1 MAGLPA
7 GRRTNMLMNFFKRLA
22 NRTNDIR
29 IRNKMILS
37 FILVVFVPVLIVGV
51 FLTSAFRQ
59 NVLDQATQQVGSNV
73 ERVKSQIADIVR
85 MPLEISDNLLRDAR
99 LMNVVNTHYPNTY
112 SVVAAYRE
120 YRDFRDSVKLYNEI
134 HNIRFYY
141 SNPTM
146 LDNWEF
152 IRVTPEKSREPWF
165 NQAMNED
172 GIRWLYV
179 EDETKNNHKFLSL
192 VRKVNFPLYRTSGVL
207 VITIDPDV
215 LGSMMRQ
222 EAFDTMII
230 EDNGYIVAA
239 KDTGLVGQ
247 NINDVAF
254 DSPIAGKS
262 EGAYEFLYGG
272 KPSRVVIEKLVPS
285 SSRNGLRIVSVF
297 AVDSIVGGANRISM
311 LGLVI
316 MLISLAVAWVLIV
329 LTSTLISKRML
340 LLHKDLNKVAMGD
353 LNVISSVSG
362 NDEIGMLSR
371 QFNNMVVSIRGL
383 MDEVAD
389 SESQKAQLL
398 LRQREIKLKMM
409 ASQINPHFLFN
420 ALESIRMKAHMN
432 GQKEIAVVVRMLG
445 KMIRQ
450 NLEVGNR
457 RIALRDEIE
466 VVRCYLE
473 IQKFRYGGDR
483 LSFLLDVDDSC
494 ASVELPPLVI
504 QPLVEN
510 AVVHGL
516 DHVEQGGFIVVRAY
530 REGDLVRIEIK
541 DNGSGIDDSRMDDIN
556 RSLDDMEEEEQY
568 RIGLRN
574 VHQRLVMIYGDEYGL
589 RIVSGPSEGTL
600 ITFDIPTGGARH
612 V

>member
-1 MAGLPA
+1 MF
-7 GRRTNMLMNFFKRLA
+7 MNFFQRLA

-29 IRNKMILS
+29 IKNKMIAS
-37 FILVVFVPVLIVGV
+37 FILVVFVPILIVGV
-51 FLTSAFRQ
+51 FLTSSFRQ

-73 ERVKSQIADIVR
+73 ERVKTQIANIVR
-85 MPLEISDNLLRDAR
+85 MPLEISDNLLSDAR
-99 LMNVVNTHYPNTY
+99 LMNVVNMHYPTTY

-134 HNIRFYY
+134 HNVRFYY
-141 SNPTM
+141 TNPTM

-152 IRVTPEKSREPWF
+152 LRVTPEKTREPWF
-165 NQAMNED
+165 KQATEED

-179 EDETKNNHKFLSL
+179 EDETKGNEKFLSL

-239 KDTGLVGQ
+239 KDGGLVGR
-247 NINDVAF
+247 NINDITF
-254 DSPIAGKS
+254 DSPLAGKS
-262 EGAYEFLYGG
+262 EGTYEFNYAG
-272 KPSRVVIEKLVPS
+272 KPSRVVIEKLVPA
-285 SSRNGLRIVSVF
+285 SSRNGLSIVSVF

-316 MLISLAVAWVLIV
+316 MLVSFAVAWVLIY

-340 LLHKDLNKVAMGD
+340 VLHKDLNKVAMGD
-353 LNVISSVSG
+353 LNVISTVSG
-362 NDEIGMLSR
+362 NDELGLLSR

-432 GQKEIAVVVRMLG
+432 GQKEISVVVRMLG

-457 RIALRDEIE
+457 RIAIRDEIE

-473 IQKFRYGGDR
+473 IQKFRYGSER
-483 LSFLLDVDDSC
+483 LSFMLDVEECC
-494 ASVELPPLVI
+494 AQVELPPLVI

-516 DHVEQGGFIVVRAY
+516 DHVEQGGFVSVRVY
-530 REGDLVRIEIK
+530 REDDNVRIEIK
-541 DNGSGIDDSRMDDIN
+541 DNGAGIDVSRMADIN

-574 VHQRLVMIYGDEYGL
+574 VHQRLIMIYGDEYGL
-589 RIVSGPSEGTL
+589 RIESEPGEGTF
-600 ITFDIPTGGARH
+600 ITFNIPDEGDTACIR
-612 V
+612 

>member
-1 MAGLPA
+1 MFIEFV
-7 GRRTNMLMNFFKRLA
+7 RRLA

-29 IRNKMILS
+29 IKPKLIVS

-51 FLTSAFRQ
+51 FLTLAFRQ

-73 ERVKSQIADIVR
+73 DRVKSQIANIVR
-85 MPLEISDNLLRDAR
+85 MPLEVSDNLLSDAR
-99 LMNVVNTHYPNTY
+99 LMNVVNTQYASTY
-112 SVVAAYRE
+112 SVVEAYRE
-120 YRDFRDSVKLYNEI
+120 YRDIRDSVKLYNEI

-141 SNPTM
+141 TNPTM

-152 IRVTPEKSREPWF
+152 LRITSEKTREPWF
-165 NQAMNED
+165 HQAMTED
-172 GIRWLYV
+172 GIRWQYV
-179 EDETKNNHKFLSL
+179 EDETKGNQKYLSL

-207 VITIDPDV
+207 VITIDPAV

-239 KDTGLVGQ
+239 KDGALVGK
-247 NINDVAF
+247 NINDATF
-254 DSPIAGKS
+254 NSPIAGKS
-262 EGAYEFLYGG
+262 EGTYEFRYDG
-272 KPSRVVIEKLVPS
+272 KPSRVVIEKLIPT
-285 SSRNGLRIVSVF
+285 SSRNGLRVVSVF
-297 AVDSIVGGANRISM
+297 AVDSIVGGANRISL
-311 LGLVI
+311 LGLAI
-316 MLISLAVAWVLIV
+316 MLVSLAVAWGLIY

-432 GQKEIAVVVRMLG
+432 GQKEISVVVRMLG

-457 RIALRDEIE
+457 RIAIRDEIE

-483 LSFLLDVDDSC
+483 LSFLLDVDESC

-516 DHVEQGGFIVVRAY
+516 DHVEQGGFVSVRVY
-530 REGDLVRIEIK
+530 WNEGGVGIEIK
-541 DNGSGIDDSRMDDIN
+541 DNGSGIDEERMGSIL
-556 RSLDDMEEEEQY
+556 RSFDDMEEEEQY

-574 VHQRLVMIYGDEYGL
+574 VHQRLIMIYGESFGL
-589 RIVSGPSEGTL
+589 RIESVPGEGTF
-600 ITFDIPTGGARH
+600 ITFNIPTGGLRH
-612 V
+612 A

>member
-1 MAGLPA
+1 MFIEFV
-7 GRRTNMLMNFFKRLA
+7 RRLA

-29 IRNKMILS
+29 IKPKLIVS

-51 FLTSAFRQ
+51 FLTLAFRQ

-73 ERVKSQIADIVR
+73 DRVKSQIANIVR
-85 MPLEISDNLLRDAR
+85 MPLEVSDNLLSDAR
-99 LMNVVNTHYPNTY
+99 LMNVVNTQYASTY
-112 SVVAAYRE
+112 SVVEAYRE
-120 YRDFRDSVKLYNEI
+120 YRDIRDSVKLYNEI

-141 SNPTM
+141 TNPTM

-152 IRVTPEKSREPWF
+152 LRITPEKTREPWF
-165 NQAMNED
+165 HQAMTED
-172 GIRWLYV
+172 GIRWQYV
-179 EDETKNNHKFLSL
+179 EDETKGNRKYLSL

-207 VITIDPDV
+207 VITIDPEV

-239 KDTGLVGQ
+239 KDGALVGK
-247 NINDVAF
+247 NINDATF
-254 DSPIAGKS
+254 NSPIAGKS
-262 EGAYEFLYGG
+262 EGTYEFRYDG
-272 KPSRVVIEKLVPS
+272 KPSRVVIEKLIPT
-285 SSRNGLRIVSVF
+285 SSRNGLRVVSVF
-297 AVDSIVGGANRISM
+297 AVDSIVGGANRISL
-311 LGLVI
+311 LGLAI
-316 MLISLAVAWVLIV
+316 MLVSLAVAWGLIY

-432 GQKEIAVVVRMLG
+432 GQKEISVVVRMLG

-457 RIALRDEIE
+457 RIAIRDEIE

-483 LSFLLDVDDSC
+483 LSFLLDVDESC

-516 DHVEQGGFIVVRAY
+516 DHVEQGGFVSVRVY
-530 REGDLVRIEIK
+530 RNEEGVGIEIK
-541 DNGSGIDDSRMDDIN
+541 DNGSGIDEERMGSIL
-556 RSLDDMEEEEQY
+556 RSFDDMEEEQY

-574 VHQRLVMIYGDEYGL
+574 VHQRLIMIYGESFGL
-589 RIVSGPSEGTL
+589 RIESVLGEGTF
-600 ITFDIPTGGARH
+600 ITFNIPTGGLRH
-612 V
+612 A

>member
-1 MAGLPA
+1 MFIEFV
-7 GRRTNMLMNFFKRLA
+7 RRLA

-29 IRNKMILS
+29 IKPKLIVS

-51 FLTSAFRQ
+51 FLTLAFRQ

-73 ERVKSQIADIVR
+73 DRVKSQIANIVR
-85 MPLEISDNLLRDAR
+85 MPLEVSDNLLSDAR
-99 LMNVVNTHYPNTY
+99 LMNVVNTQYASTY
-112 SVVAAYRE
+112 SVVEAYRE
-120 YRDFRDSVKLYNEI
+120 YRDIRDSVKLYNEI

-141 SNPTM
+141 TNPTM

-152 IRVTPEKSREPWF
+152 LRLTPEKTREPWF
-165 NQAMNED
+165 HQAMTED
-172 GIRWLYV
+172 GIRWQYV
-179 EDETKNNHKFLSL
+179 EDETKSNQKYLSL

-207 VITIDPDV
+207 VITIDPAV

-239 KDTGLVGQ
+239 KDGALVGK
-247 NINDVAF
+247 NINDATF
-254 DSPIAGKS
+254 NSPIAGKS
-262 EGAYEFLYGG
+262 EGTYEFRYDG
-272 KPSRVVIEKLVPS
+272 KPSRVVIEKLIPT
-285 SSRNGLRIVSVF
+285 SSRNGLRVVSVF
-297 AVDSIVGGANRISM
+297 AVDSIVGGANRISL
-311 LGLVI
+311 LGLAI
-316 MLISLAVAWVLIV
+316 MLVSLAVAWGLIY

-420 ALESIRMKAHMN
+420 ALESIWMKAHMN
-432 GQKEIAVVVRMLG
+432 GQKEISVVVRMLG

-457 RIALRDEIE
+457 RIAIRDEIE

-483 LSFLLDVDDSC
+483 LSFLLDVDESC

-516 DHVEQGGFIVVRAY
+516 DHVEQGGFVSVRVY
-530 REGDLVRIEIK
+530 RNEEGVGIEIK
-541 DNGSGIDDSRMDDIN
+541 DNGSGIDEERMGSIL
-556 RSLDDMEEEEQY
+556 RSFDDMEEEEQY

-574 VHQRLVMIYGDEYGL
+574 VHQRLIMIYGESFGL
-589 RIVSGPSEGTL
+589 RIESVLGEGTF
-600 ITFDIPTGGARH
+600 ITFNIPTGGLRH
-612 V
+612 A

>member
-1 MAGLPA
+1 MFIE
-7 GRRTNMLMNFFKRLA
+7 FFRRLA

-29 IRNKMILS
+29 IKPKLIVS

-51 FLTSAFRQ
+51 FLTLAFRQ

-73 ERVKSQIADIVR
+73 DRVKSQIANIVR
-85 MPLEISDNLLRDAR
+85 MPLEVSDNLLSDAR
-99 LMNVVNTHYPNTY
+99 LMNVVNTQYASTY
-112 SVVAAYRE
+112 SVVEAYRE
-120 YRDFRDSVKLYNEI
+120 YRDIRDSVKLYNEI

-141 SNPTM
+141 TNPTM

-152 IRVTPEKSREPWF
+152 LRITPEKTREPWF
-165 NQAMNED
+165 HQAMTED
-172 GIRWLYV
+172 GIRWQYV
-179 EDETKNNHKFLSL
+179 GDETKGNRKYLSL

-207 VITIDPDV
+207 VITIDPEV

-239 KDTGLVGQ
+239 KDGALVGK
-247 NINDVAF
+247 NINDATF
-254 DSPIAGKS
+254 NSPIAGKS
-262 EGAYEFLYGG
+262 EGTYEFRYDG
-272 KPSRVVIEKLVPS
+272 KPSRVVIEKLIPT
-285 SSRNGLRIVSVF
+285 SSRNGLRVVSVF
-297 AVDSIVGGANRISM
+297 AVDSIVGGANRISL
-311 LGLVI
+311 LGLAI
-316 MLISLAVAWVLIV
+316 MLVSLAVAWGLIY

-432 GQKEIAVVVRMLG
+432 GQKEISVVVRMLG

-457 RIALRDEIE
+457 RIAIRDEIE

-483 LSFLLDVDDSC
+483 LSFLLDVDESC
-494 ASVELPPLVI
+494 ASAELPPLVI

-516 DHVEQGGFIVVRAY
+516 DHVEQGGFVSVRVY
-530 REGDLVRIEIK
+530 RNEEGVGIEIK
-541 DNGSGIDDSRMDDIN
+541 DNGSGIDEERMGSIL
-556 RSLDDMEEEEQY
+556 RSFDDMEEEEQY

-574 VHQRLVMIYGDEYGL
+574 VHQRLIMIYGESFGL
-589 RIVSGPSEGTL
+589 RIESVLGEGTR
-600 ITFDIPTGGARH
+600 ITFNIPTGGLRH
-612 V
+612 A

>member
-1 MAGLPA
+1 MF
-7 GRRTNMLMNFFKRLA
+7 NNFFKQLA

-29 IRNKMILS
+29 IKNKLIVS

-73 ERVKSQIADIVR
+73 DRVKSQTADIIR
-85 MPLEISDNLLRDAR
+85 MPLEISDNLLSDTR
-99 LMNVVNTHYPNTY
+99 LMNVVNTQYPTTY

-134 HNIRFYY
+134 HNVRFYY
-141 SNPTM
+141 TNPTM

-152 IRVTPEKSREPWF
+152 LRVTPEKSREPWF
-165 NQAMNED
+165 KHAMDED

-179 EDETKNNHKFLSL
+179 EDETKGNEKFLSL

-207 VITIDPDV
+207 VITIDPTV

-239 KDTGLVGQ
+239 KDGELVGK
-247 NINDVAF
+247 NVNDLTFATEL
-254 DSPIAGKS
+254 AGKS
-262 EGAYEFLYGG
+262 EGTYEFHYGG

-297 AVDSIVGGANRISM
+297 AVDSIVGGANRISL
-311 LGLVI
+311 LGLAI
-316 MLISLAVAWVLIV
+316 MMVSLAVAWVLIYM
-329 LTSTLISKRML
+329 TSTLISKRML
-340 LLHKDLNKVAMGD
+340 VLHKDLNKVAMGD

-383 MDEVAD
+383 MDDVAD

-420 ALESIRMKAHMN
+420 ALESIRMKAHLN
-432 GQKEIAVVVRMLG
+432 GQKEISVVVRMLG

-457 RIALRDEIE
+457 KIALRDEVE

-483 LSFLLDVDDSC
+483 LSFLLDVDEGC
-494 ASVELPPLVI
+494 ASVEVPPLVI
-504 QPLVEN
+504 QPIVEN

-516 DHVEQGGFIVVRAY
+516 DHVEQGGFVSVRAY
-530 REGDLVRIEIK
+530 ETGDHVRIEIK
-541 DNGSGIDDSRMDDIN
+541 DNGSGIEASRMEAIN
-556 RSLDDMEEEEQY
+556 RALDDMDEEEDY

-574 VHQRLVMIYGDEYGL
+574 VHQRLVMIYGDGCGL
-589 RIVSGPSEGTL
+589 NIQSEPGRGTL
-600 ITFDIPTGGARH
+600 ITFDIPTGGIRH
-612 V
+612 A

>member
-1 MAGLPA
+1 MF
-7 GRRTNMLMNFFKRLA
+7 MNFFKRLA

-29 IRNKMILS
+29 IKNKLIMS
-37 FILVVFVPVLIVGV
+37 FILVVFVPILIVGV
-51 FLTSAFRQ
+51 FLTSSFRQ
-59 NVLDQATQQVGSNV
+59 NVLDQATQQVGNNV
-73 ERVKSQIADIVR
+73 ERVKSQIANIVR
-85 MPLEISDNLLRDAR
+85 MPLEISDNLLSDAR
-99 LMNVVNTHYPNTY
+99 LMNVVNTQYQTTY

-120 YRDFRDSVKLYNEI
+120 YRDFRDSAKLYNEI
-134 HNIRFYY
+134 HNVRFYY
-141 SNPTM
+141 TNKTM

-152 IRVTPEKSREPWF
+152 IRVTPKKASEPWF
-165 NQAMNED
+165 KEASEED

-179 EDETKNNHKFLSL
+179 EDETKGNQKFLSL

-207 VITIDPDV
+207 IITIDPDV
-215 LGSMMRQ
+215 LGNMMRQ
-222 EAFDTMII
+222 ETFDTMII

-239 KDTGLVGQ
+239 KDSALVGS
-247 NINDVAF
+247 NINDITF
-254 DSPIAGKS
+254 DSPLAGKS
-262 EGAYEFLYGG
+262 EGTYEFNYKG

-285 SSRNGLRIVSVF
+285 SSRNGLSIVSVF

-316 MLISLAVAWVLIV
+316 MLVSFVVAWLLIY

-340 LLHKDLNKVAMGD
+340 ILHKDLNKVAMGD

-362 NDEIGMLSR
+362 NDELGLLSR

-420 ALESIRMKAHMN
+420 ALESIRMKAHLN
-432 GQKEIAVVVRMLG
+432 GQKEISVVVRMLG

-473 IQKFRYGGDR
+473 IQKFRYGSER
-483 LSFLLDVDDSC
+483 LSFLLDVDESC
-494 ASVELPPLVI
+494 AAVELPPLVI

-516 DHVEQGGFIVVRAY
+516 DHVEQGGFVSVRVY
-530 REGDLVRIEIK
+530 REGESIRIEIK
-541 DNGSGIDDSRMDDIN
+541 DNGAGIDLSRMADIKQ
-556 RSLDDMEEEEQY
+556 SLDDMEEEEQY

-574 VHQRLVMIYGDEYGL
+574 VHQRLVMIYGEEFGL
-589 RIVSGPSEGTL
+589 RITSEPGEGTF
-600 ITFDIPTGGARH
+600 ITFNIPTGGIRYA
-612 V
+612 

>member
-1 MAGLPA
+1 MFIEFV
-7 GRRTNMLMNFFKRLA
+7 RRLA

-29 IRNKMILS
+29 IKPKLIVS

-51 FLTSAFRQ
+51 FLTLAFRQ

-73 ERVKSQIADIVR
+73 DRVKSQIANIVR
-85 MPLEISDNLLRDAR
+85 MPLEVSDNLLSDAR
-99 LMNVVNTHYPNTY
+99 LMNVVNTQYASTY
-112 SVVAAYRE
+112 SVVEAYRE
-120 YRDFRDSVKLYNEI
+120 YRDIRDSVKLYNEI

-141 SNPTM
+141 TNPTM

-152 IRVTPEKSREPWF
+152 LRITPEKTREPWF
-165 NQAMNED
+165 HQAMTED
-172 GIRWLYV
+172 GIRWQYV
-179 EDETKNNHKFLSL
+179 EDETKGNQKYLSL

-207 VITIDPDV
+207 VITIDPEV

-239 KDTGLVGQ
+239 KDGALVGK
-247 NINDVAF
+247 NINDATF
-254 DSPIAGKS
+254 NSPIAGKS
-262 EGAYEFLYGG
+262 EGTYEFRYDG
-272 KPSRVVIEKLVPS
+272 KPSRVVIEKLIPT
-285 SSRNGLRIVSVF
+285 SSRNGLRVVSVF
-297 AVDSIVGGANRISM
+297 AVDSIVGGANRISL
-311 LGLVI
+311 LGLAI
-316 MLISLAVAWVLIV
+316 MLVSLAVAWGLIY

-432 GQKEIAVVVRMLG
+432 GQKEISVVVRMLG

-457 RIALRDEIE
+457 RIAIRDEIE

-483 LSFLLDVDDSC
+483 LSFLLDVDESC

-516 DHVEQGGFIVVRAY
+516 DHVEQGGFVSVRVY
-530 REGDLVRIEIK
+530 RNEEGVGIEIK
-541 DNGSGIDDSRMDDIN
+541 DNGSGIDEERMGSIL
-556 RSLDDMEEEEQY
+556 RSFDDMEEEEQY

-574 VHQRLVMIYGDEYGL
+574 VHQRLIMIYGESFGL
-589 RIVSGPSEGTL
+589 RIESVLGEGTF
-600 ITFDIPTGGARH
+600 ITFNIPTGGLRH
-612 V
+612 A